1 MSNPEKQPRETE
13 QYRGA
18 SMAVSETRSDGRIER
33 QVATVLLASLAIGC
47 FLVLRP
53 FLSALLWAAILSFS
67 TWPIYQRLEHLMGG
81 RSALAASL
89 MIVSAAT
96 LFALPIVA
104 LGSRLASEVPA
115 LAALVNRLVEEG
127 PRPPPAWVKSLPVVG
142 AHLETYWQS
151 VAYDAAKLAA
161 DIKLYIGPVSE
172 WLLGLGLSL
181 GAAIGQVLLSLFV
194 LFFFY
199 RNGMAGSRVLRSA
212 LARVGGPIA
221 EHLLSVAGA
230 TVRGVVY
237 GIIGTNLV
245 EALLAMLGLLIVGV
259 PGAVL
264 LGCAIFFLTLVPLA
278 PALVF
283 VPAILWLIAQ
293 HATLSAIFL
302 AAWYVLVFVI
312 LEGGLRAYFISR
324 GGDLPLVLVFLGMVG
339 GVVAVGFLGIFLG
352 PTLLAI
358 GYTVLQEWTNAASL
372 QGDRSQTL
380 RRLPEG

>member
-1 MSNPEKQPRETE
+1 MEV
-13 QYRGA
+13 A
-18 SMAVSETRSDGRIER
+18 ETRSFGRIER
-33 QVATVLLASLAIGC
+33 QVATVLLATLAIGC

-53 FLSALLWAAILSFS
+53 FLSALLWAVILSFS
-67 TWPIYQRLEHLMGG
+67 TWPIYQRVERLVGG
-81 RSALAASL
+81 RSTLAASL
-89 MIVSAAT
+89 MIVGAAT

-104 LGSRLASEVPA
+104 LGSRLASEAPA
-115 LAALVNRLVEEG
+115 LAALVNRFLEEG
-127 PRPPPAWVKSLPVVG
+127 PRPPPPWVKELPVVG
-142 AHLETYWQS
+142 GRLETYWQS

-161 DIKLYIGPVSE
+161 DIKPYIGPIRE
-172 WLLGLGLSL
+172 WLLGLGLGL
-181 GAAIGQVLLSLFV
+181 GAAIAEVMLSLFV

-212 LARVGGPIA
+212 LLRVGGPSA

-264 LGCAIFFLTLVPLA
+264 LGCAVFFLTLVPLA
-278 PALVF
+278 PAIVF
-283 VPAILWLIAQ
+283 VPAILWLIQ
-293 HATLSAIFL
+293 QQATVSAIFL
-302 AAWYVLVFVI
+302 GAWYVFVFMI

-324 GGDLPLVLVFLGMVG
+324 GGDLPLILVFLGMLG
-339 GVVAVGFLGIFLG
+339 GIFAVGFLGIFVG

-358 GYTVLQEWTNAASL
+358 GYTVLQEWSTAADL
-372 QGDRSQTL
+372 QRDPRQRIG
-380 RRLPEG
+380 LPPDG

>member
-1 MSNPEKQPRETE
+1 
-13 QYRGA
+13 
-18 SMAVSETRSDGRIER
+18 MAVPETRSDGRVER
-33 QVATVLLASLAIGC
+33 QVATVLLATLAIGC
-47 FLVLRP
+47 LLVLRP

-67 TWPIYQRLEHLMGG
+67 TWPIYQRVERLLGG
-81 RSALAASL
+81 RSAFAATL
-89 MIVSAAT
+89 MLVSAAV

-104 LGSRLASEVPA
+104 LGSRLASEAPA
-115 LAALVNRLVEEG
+115 LSAVVNRFLEEG
-127 PRPPPAWVKSLPVVG
+127 PRPPPVWVKSLPVIG
-142 AHLETYWQS
+142 DRLETYWQS
-151 VAYDAAKLAA
+151 VAFDAAKLAT
-161 DIKLYIGPVSE
+161 DIKPYIGPIRE

-181 GAAIGQVLLSLFV
+181 GAAIGEVMLSLFV

-212 LARVGGPIA
+212 LARVGGPSA

-293 HATLSAIFL
+293 QATVSAIFL
-302 AAWYVLVFVI
+302 GAWYVLVFVI

-339 GVVAVGFLGIFLG
+339 GVLAIGFLGIFVG

-358 GYTVLQEWTNAASL
+358 GYTILQEWSTAAVL
-372 QGDRSQTL
+372 RGDRSQWI
-380 RRLPEG
+380 RLPPDG

>member
-1 MSNPEKQPRETE
+1 MEV
-13 QYRGA
+13 A
-18 SMAVSETRSDGRIER
+18 ETRSYGRIER
-33 QVATVLLASLAIGC
+33 QVATVLLATLAIGC

-53 FLSALLWAAILSFS
+53 FLSAVLWAVILSFS
-67 TWPIYQRLEHLMGG
+67 TWPIYERVERLVGG
-81 RSALAASL
+81 RSAIAATV

-104 LGSRLASEVPA
+104 LGSRLASDAPA
-115 LAALVNRLVEEG
+115 LAALVNRFLEEG
-127 PRPPPAWVKSLPVVG
+127 PRPPPPWVKQLPVVG
-142 AHLETYWQS
+142 GRLETYWQS

-161 DIKLYIGPVSE
+161 DIKPYVGPIRE
-172 WLLGLGLSL
+172 WLLGLGLGL
-181 GAAIGQVLLSLFV
+181 GAAIAEVMLSLFI

-212 LARVGGPIA
+212 LLRVGGPSA

-264 LGCAIFFLTLVPLA
+264 LGCAVFFLTLVPLA
-278 PALVF
+278 PALIF
-283 VPAILWLIAQ
+283 VPAILWLIEQ
-293 HATLSAIFL
+293 HATMSAIFL
-302 AAWYVLVFVI
+302 AAWYMLVFVI

-324 GGDLPLVLVFLGMVG
+324 GGHLPLILVFLGMLG
-339 GVVAVGFLGIFLG
+339 GILAVGFLGIFVG

-358 GYTVLQEWTNAASL
+358 GYTVLQEWSTAADL
-372 QGDRSQTL
+372 QSDPGQRIG
-380 RRLPEG
+380 LPPDG